1 MQLKRYSDY
10 SLRAL
15 IYLGLHP
22 DRRCTIR
29 EIAGAY
35 GISQNHLMKLTHR
48 LGQQGFID
56 TSRGRKGG
64 LKLAR
69 PASEIVLGDVFRV
82 TEGDVHLVECFR
94 DPAGNTCPI
103 AGPCVLTNV
112 LDSALAAFI
121 NVLDRH
127 TLQDLLAPSQALHA
141 IFSAR
146 REPTTAH
153 PLAGASA
160 AVTKPANAA
169 GC

>member
-35 GISQNHLMKLTHR
+35 GISKNHLMKLTHR
-48 LGQQGFID
+48 LGQQGFIEA
-56 TSRGRKGG
+56 SRGRKGG

-69 PASEIVLGDVFRV
+69 PASEIRLGDVFRV

-146 REPTTAH
+146 RMGTNAH
-153 PLAGASA
+153 LQAGASA
-160 AVTKPANAA
+160 AVTKPAGAA